1 MISKQIKII
10 AQNIRICRKAQ
21 GMTIP
26 DLAEKPGISVST
38 LSAIENERAQNI
50 SIRTLDDIATA
61 LKTSFTAII
70 SPLNI
75 QDNYSIPLK
84 EFDEDDCFF
93 VLEKKAIE
101 KTYYPPNMRN
111 HKISSML
118 ELALILPL
126 LDLNDLYDIYYRIL
140 GCAVNYED
148 YISELFDRCWNRVPD
163 SPEKRYIQTELD
175 TICAIR
181 NGNSTASIQNADNN
195 GFDEYRKTLQN
206 KQANINMLRRL
217 INNNVLFN

>member
-1 MISKQIKII
+1 
-10 AQNIRICRKAQ
+10 
-21 GMTIP
+21 
-26 DLAEKPGISVST
+26 
-38 LSAIENERAQNI
+38 
-50 SIRTLDDIATA
+50 
-61 LKTSFTAII
+61 
-70 SPLNI
+70 
-75 QDNYSIPLK
+75 
-84 EFDEDDCFF
+84 
-93 VLEKKAIE
+93 
-101 KTYYPPNMRN
+101 MRN